1 MDYDDDERLTLKDY
15 VDLYRIYKRKI
26 GHNKAIIAIKND
38 FGVNTAKTVED
49 FLSKK

>member
-1 MDYDDDERLTLKDY
+1 MEKLELKDY

-26 GHNKAIIAIKND
+26 GHNKAIIAIKRD

>member
-1 MDYDDDERLTLKDY
+1 MEKLNTKDY
-15 VDLYRIYKRKI
+15 VDLYRIYKRKM
-26 GHNKAIIAIKND
+26 GHNKAIIAIKRD